1 MNLAVALSLSLL
13 AAEPEG
19 VQFFDGTWKAATEEA
34 KKTNKLLFADFS
46 TQW

>member
-19 VQFFDGTWKAATEEA
+19 VQFFDGSWNAATEEA
-34 KKTNKLLFADFS
+34 KKSNRMLFADFS